1 MTSFTS
7 TLTKEW
13 RQGRKGA
20 RLRAKSE
27 TFFRLPFG
35 HMRARDFP
43 SGGMAW
49 IKQFKSSDKMK
60 TEILLQY

>member
-1 MTSFTS
+1 VPVYGQKVKLFSGFD
-7 TLTKEW
+7 
-13 RQGRKGA
+13 
-20 RLRAKSE
+20 
-27 TFFRLPFG
+27 PFG

>member
-1 MTSFTS
+1 VKLFSGFD
-7 TLTKEW
+7 
-13 RQGRKGA
+13 
-20 RLRAKSE
+20 
-27 TFFRLPFG
+27 PFG